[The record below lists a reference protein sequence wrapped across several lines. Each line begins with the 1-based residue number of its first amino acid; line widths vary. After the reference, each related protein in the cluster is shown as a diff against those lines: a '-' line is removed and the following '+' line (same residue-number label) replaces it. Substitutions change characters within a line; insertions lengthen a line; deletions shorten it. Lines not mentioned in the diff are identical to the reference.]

1 MIHFTVKHNHNTN
14 YVVLTETES
23 GVYYSVPYDTQTF
36 SSKDEYRHEVTFK
49 GRLGK
54 VSLVADNSVDGKFAY
69 VDVIGRQYMCQ
80 GDYSYEVTKDF
91 IDEVRKCIE
100 SGDFDE
106 SPTDSL
112 ILCLSRDTNG
122 WQSTVYLHVGAELL
136 FKSNNVIGLD
146 ILEHDK
152 KVALRDSGTVV
163 SVYSLRLGRQDGK
176 FIQFRFGDDLSGYS
190 IGLFYG
196 ECNREV
202 TSGGNL
208 FTYNFMRDCGNK
220 RDTFLQRHVISFYKN
235 VLNIG
240 YRVSFE
246 LSKKDARELKRF
258 LSGLC

>member
-1 MIHFTVKHNHNTN
+1 MIHLTVKHNRNTN

-54 VSLVADNSVDGKFAY
+54 VSFVVDNSV
-69 VDVIGRQYMCQ
+69 
-80 GDYSYEVTKDF
+80 
-91 IDEVRKCIE
+91 
-100 SGDFDE
+100 
-106 SPTDSL
+106 
-112 ILCLSRDTNG
+112 
-122 WQSTVYLHVGAELL
+122 
-136 FKSNNVIGLD
+136 
-146 ILEHDK
+146 
-152 KVALRDSGTVV
+152 
-163 SVYSLRLGRQDGK
+163 DGK

-246 LSKKDARELKRF
+246 LSEKDARALKRF